1 MKRRLRKFCL
11 KILMII
17 AFIFFLTQGLTK
29 QEFKWFYKTDYS
41 EYVEKYSEL
50 YDVDEN
56 LIFAIIKNE
65 SNFDKD
71 AISKV
76 GAKGLMQIMDS
87 TAEDVAE
94 ELKLEKYDLLM
105 PEDNIQIGVKYFSY
119 LKDKYGDIPLAL
131 AAYNAGF
138 GTVDAWIS
146 KGILSQNGNDYE
158 NIPYKETNLYVRKIL
173 RDYDVYQKNV
183 N

>member
-1 MKRRLRKFCL
+1 VIFV
-11 KILMII
+11 ILY
-17 AFIFFLTQGLTK
+17 FLLQVVYK

-41 EYVEKYSEL
+41 EYVEKYSKM
-50 YDVDEN
+50 YDVDES

-94 ELKLEKYDLLM
+94 ELKLEKYDLLL
-105 PEDNIQIGVKYFSY
+105 PEDNIKIGVKYFSY
-119 LKDKYGDIPLAL
+119 LINKYGEIPLAL

-138 GTVDAWIS
+138 GTVDTWID
-146 KGILSQNGNDYE
+146 KGIVSQTGNDYE
-158 NIPYKETNLYVRKIL
+158 NIPYKETNMYVRKIL
-173 RDYDVYQKNV
+173 RDYDVYRENI